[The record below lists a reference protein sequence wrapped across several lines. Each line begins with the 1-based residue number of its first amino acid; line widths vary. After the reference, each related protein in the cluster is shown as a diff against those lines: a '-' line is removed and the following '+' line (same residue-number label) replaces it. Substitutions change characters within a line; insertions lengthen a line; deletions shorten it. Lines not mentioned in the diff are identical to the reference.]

1 MNVKDVL
8 ISLSLS
14 FQFYSQPKETADI
27 SQFCNFIVF
36 RKSCALVPCNQLTD
50 FLYNRYR
57 YASVFG
63 VVVWLNFDSWV
74 KFCFSLVLVHSD
86 ER

>member
-14 FQFYSQPKETADI
+14 FQFYGQPKETADI

-50 FLYNRYR
+50 F
-57 YASVFG
+57 S
-63 VVVWLNFDSWV
+63 S
-74 KFCFSLVLVHSD
+74 
-86 ER
+86 